1 MFYGS
6 FVFRFFGVLF
16 LWILKNSTSFIRRKG
31 YIPFKQISDPPI
43 EDPVDLLSRGLILNI
58 IGSLFLLLSVFAL
71 GKVITYFM
79 YV

>member
-16 LWILKNSTSFIRRKG
+16 LWILKNSIQFIRRG
-31 YIPFKQISDPPI
+31 NYISYQQISDPPI
-43 EDPVDLLSRGLILNI
+43 EDPVDLLGRGLILNI
-58 IGSLFLLLSVFAL
+58 VGAFFLLGLVFII
-71 GKVITYFM
+71 GKVITYLM